1 MSKGKKLSITMA
13 GALAETIDHGGQ
25 LVRREGGFWTKPG
38 EPYNAR
44 GRAYDWYIGTN
55 TVRALVDRGYFA
67 ETAWRTGHDGRYAIQ
82 VQIVT
87 AALS

>member
-1 MSKGKKLSITMA
+1 MGRKLSVPMA
-13 GALAETIDHGGQ
+13 CALAETIDRGGQ

-38 EPYNAR
+38 EPYNSR
-44 GRAYDWYIGTN
+44 GPAYAWYIGTN
-55 TVRALVDRGYFA
+55 TVRALVGRGYFE